1 MRPSESGADT
11 SPSEL
16 VARMG
21 RYAASDEPVLW
32 CGWCGGSLGA
42 PDDARDH
49 TRCVR
54 QPDLEPPRYC
64 VHCKR
69 RMKVQVTPGRW
80 SATCSV
86 HGTVEHSTWA

>member
-1 MRPSESGADT
+1 MSR
-11 SPSEL
+11 
-16 VARMG
+16 G
-21 RYAASDEPVLW
+21 RRRCMPTPPAAAPVGVGQEPAGHIHL
-32 CGWCGGSLGA
+32 
-42 PDDARDH
+42 H
-49 TRCVR
+49 
-54 QPDLEPPRYC
+54 PDLEPPRYC

>member
-1 MRPSESGADT
+1 MS
-11 SPSEL
+11 
-16 VARMG
+16 
-21 RYAASDEPVLW
+21 RYAASDDPVLW
-32 CGWCGGSLGA
+32 CGWCGGALDSSPG
-42 PDDARDH
+42 DARPRDVCDPGRMSDEDH
-49 TRCVR
+49 THSRCVR

-80 SATCSV
+80 TATCSV